1 MQNDYGYSVIIE
13 YSNFKQEFCICDT
26 LEEAKA
32 IQSRCLQDDNI
43 RTANI
48 CKIIDACYR

>member
-1 MQNDYGYSVIIE
+1 MEKNYGYSVIIE

-26 LEEAKA
+26 LEEAIA

-48 CKIIDACYR
+48 CKIIDARYR